1 MCTPN
6 YQATHE
12 CYEHECVKGLLRQQ
26 RGAAL
31 RGVNL
36 QLIHLLFAPPEVTL
50 WQARAA
56 LQKLRQ
62 RMTVPQFVLRILS
75 GHKIMKI
82 IEKRFYI
89 ESTGVNGGP
98 WQWPM
103 VATV

>member
-1 MCTPN
+1 MLWNVSTLLLPWPRPGVEQVWN
-6 YQATHE
+6 K
-12 CYEHECVKGLLRQQ
+12 CV
-26 RGAAL
+26 AL
-31 RGVNL
+31 RLPLHG
-36 QLIHLLFAPPEVTL
+36 TL
-50 WQARAA
+50 WQVQAA
-56 LQKLRQ
+56 LQVLRQ

-89 ESTGVNGGP
+89 ESTGANGGP

>member
-1 MCTPN
+1 MWNKCGTSVW
-6 YQATHE
+6 H
-12 CYEHECVKGLLRQQ
+12 
-26 RGAAL
+26 
-31 RGVNL
+31 
-36 QLIHLLFAPPEVTL
+36 FASPFTL
-50 WQARAA
+50 WQVQAA
-56 LQKLRQ
+56 LQVLRQ

-89 ESTGVNGGP
+89 ESTGANGGP